1 MSNHQAAII
10 GRLRPLLITLAA
22 GLGNDARGVS
32 DDELI
37 PDADVLDSAGLIEF
51 VMQIDNIYRL
61 DLQAED
67 MTIDNFGSLAA
78 TAAFIAGRQGK
89 K

>member
-1 MSNHQAAII
+1 MSNDRDAILA
-10 GRLRPLLITLAA
+10 RLRTLLVTLAA
-22 GLGNDARGVS
+22 GLGRDARGIT

-51 VMQIDNIYRL
+51 VMQIDTIYQL

-78 TAAFIAGRQGK
+78 TAAFIAGRDGSK
-89 K
+89 